1 MAVIGVGID
10 VVAVS
15 RVESLLAR
23 HGDRAMQRLF
33 TPNEQ
38 AYARGMASPGLHL
51 AARVAAK
58 EAAYKALSGD
68 ELARGIGWRDIE
80 VERLS
85 DGRPIL
91 RFHGKARERFK
102 QLGAK
107 QSHISLTHSGGVAA
121 AVVILE

>member
-1 MAVIGVGID
+1 MAVIGVGMDI
-10 VVAVS
+10 VAVA
-15 RVESLLAR
+15 RVEALLAR
-23 HGDRAMQRLF
+23 HGDRAMLRLF
-33 TPNEQ
+33 TPGEQ

-91 RFHGKARERFK
+91 RLHGKARERFK
-102 QLGAK
+102 LLGAT
-107 QSHISLTHSGGVAA
+107 QSHVSLTHAGGVAA
-121 AVVILE
+121 AVVVIE